1 MMYPYKQP
9 KKPRKIEEKNVY
21 LLEFDGKFA
30 LRKRP
35 KSGLLS
41 GLWEFPTKDCGQ
53 NGDSV
58 DKFLDNTMELSE
70 NVDKIGRGKHIF
82 SHIEWHMTGYHI
94 LLKEKLKEEGLIWVT
109 EEEMEAAYAV
119 PSAFDFMKKY
129 LFMTRLEEGERK

>member
-21 LLEFDGKFA
+21 LLEYDGKFA

-35 KSGLLS
+35 NTGLLS
-41 GLWEFPTKDCGQ
+41 GLWEFPTETCGQ

-58 DKFLDNTMELSE
+58 DRIQDNMLELSE

-94 LLKEKLKEEGLIWVT
+94 LLKKKWEEEGLIWVS
-109 EEEMEAAYAV
+109 EEEMREAYAI
-119 PSAFDFMKKY
+119 PSAFEFMKKH
-129 LFMTRLEEGERK
+129 LFMMHLEE